1 MGYNSTKLFVFA
13 MFFFGI
19 TAANTSLLL
28 GQDAFFQLTDTV
40 IEEISPEM
48 MQNEDKIIFIRD
60 HWRFKAG
67 DNDEWASPEYDDSEW
82 DFVSTNLTRAD
93 LAFIDWNGL
102 GWFRKKLNV
111 HPDLRG
117 KPMALVVDRHLGAS
131 QIYLNGVLIHELG
144 TFSTDKQSVVP
155 FKNSAPIAI
164 VFSDDEVQT
173 LAVRFINPQHVYTEM
188 LMGYNGFRFLLGDWQ
203 TQQEQRFAFI
213 TGWTRINM
221 FYVGML
227 LAFAVI
233 HFLLFVFYPAEKRN
247 LYFSI
252 FVGFLVI
259 LSYLYFRMEL
269 SEHTTDFIF
278 LIRYLVVATIL
289 ALTFA
294 TKFTHSIDKKFAPFY
309 SDFLVF
315 FGLTI
320 SVLVWFFPGRMFLI
334 RELTILIFVIEILRS
349 VAVLIYKNR
358 GGIWVLGVGVF
369 IFVTSLVASIL
380 INVNLISGSAQ
391 IVNMAGAGGLV
402 LSMSVFLSRD
412 FALTQRNLKSK
423 LEEVKLLSEKTI
435 EQERINREK
444 EIESRLLQAENERKT
459 LELEEARALQ
469 LSMLPKK
476 MPSVNGY
483 DIAVFMET
491 ATEVGGDY
499 YDYSIEQDGT
509 LVLALGDATG
519 HGMKAGI
526 MVAAAKSYFHTLV
539 HDADSLTLLQRMSNG
554 LRNMDMKLMYMGFML
569 VQCKKQEF
577 EIATAGMPPAL
588 YFSSRNKKVENIILK
603 GLPLGSNVQYPY
615 ESRKVYL
622 EKGDT
627 LLMMSDGLMELF
639 DPNREM
645 LGIEK
650 IEEVLKN
657 SEGCSAKEIINQIS
671 QLIKQWSNGKEPEDD
686 ITVMVLKI
694 PEQAY

>member
-1 MGYNSTKLFVFA
+1 MV
-13 MFFFGI
+13 FFGI
-19 TAANTSLLL
+19 TAANHSLLWS
-28 GQDAFFQLTDTV
+28 QDAFFQLTDPV
-40 IEEISPEM
+40 IEEISPDM
-48 MQNEDKIIFIRD
+48 MQNDEKIIFIRD
-60 HWRFKAG
+60 RWRFMAG
-67 DNDEWASPEYDDSEW
+67 DNDEWATPEYDDSEW

-93 LAFIDWNGL
+93 LAFIDWDGL

-117 KPMALVVDRHLGAS
+117 KPVALVVDRHLGAS
-131 QIYLNGVLIHELG
+131 QIFLNGELVHELG
-144 TFSTDKQSVVP
+144 TFSTDHESVVP
-155 FKNSAPIAI
+155 FTNSAPIAI
-164 VFSDDEVQT
+164 VFSENDVQT
-173 LAVRFINPQHVYTEM
+173 IAVRFINPQHVYTEM
-188 LMGYNGFRFLLGDWQ
+188 LMGYNGFRFLFGDWQ
-203 TQQEQRFAFI
+203 THQDQSFSFI

-221 FYVGML
+221 FYIGLL

-233 HFLLFVFYPAEKRN
+233 HFLLFVFYPSEKRN

-269 SEHTTDFIF
+269 SEHTTDSIF

-294 TKFTHSIDKKFAPFY
+294 TRFTHSIDKKFKPFY
-309 SDFLVF
+309 SDFLLI
-315 FGLTI
+315 FGLAV
-320 SVLVWFFPGRMFLI
+320 SVLVWYFPGRMFLI

-349 VAVLIYKNR
+349 VAMLIYKNR
-358 GGIWVLGVGVF
+358 GGIWVLGVGVL

-412 FALTQRNLKSK
+412 FALTQRHLKSK

-435 EQERINREK
+435 EQERINKEK

-459 LELEEARALQ
+459 RELEEARALQ
-469 LSMLPKK
+469 LSMLPQK

-569 VQCKKQEF
+569 VQCKNKEF

-588 YFSSRNKKVENIILK
+588 YYNSKKKQVDNIVLK
-603 GLPLGSNVQYPY
+603 GLPLGSNVEYPY
-615 ESRKVYL
+615 ESKRVHL
-622 EKGDT
+622 EKGDV

-645 LGIEK
+645 LGIDK

-657 SEGCSAKEIINQIS
+657 SEGYTADEIINQIT
-671 QLIKQWSNGKEPEDD
+671 QLIEQWSNGKEPEDD

-694 PEQAY
+694 PEQTN

>member
-1 MGYNSTKLFVFA
+1 MGFNSIKLFVFV
-13 MFFFGI
+13 MVFFGI
-19 TAANTSLLL
+19 TAANHSLLWS
-28 GQDAFFQLTDTV
+28 QDAFFQLTDPV
-40 IEEISPEM
+40 IEEISPDM
-48 MQNEDKIIFIRD
+48 MQNDEKIIFIRD
-60 HWRFKAG
+60 RWRFMAG
-67 DNDEWASPEYDDSEW
+67 DNDEWATPEYDDSEW

-117 KPMALVVDRHLGAS
+117 KPVALVVDRHLGAS
-131 QIYLNGVLIHELG
+131 QIFLNGELVHELG
-144 TFSTDKQSVVP
+144 TFSTDHESVVP
-155 FKNSAPIAI
+155 FTNSAPIAI
-164 VFSDDEVQT
+164 VFSENDVQT
-173 LAVRFINPQHVYTEM
+173 IAVRFINPQHVYTEM
-188 LMGYNGFRFLLGDWQ
+188 LMGYNGFRFLFGDWQ
-203 TQQEQRFAFI
+203 THQDQSFAFI

-221 FYVGML
+221 FYIGLL

-233 HFLLFVFYPAEKRN
+233 HFLLFVFYPSEKRN

-269 SEHTTDFIF
+269 SEHTTDSIF

-294 TKFTHSIDKKFAPFY
+294 TRFTHSIDKKFKPFY
-309 SDFLVF
+309 SDFLLI
-315 FGLTI
+315 FGLAV
-320 SVLVWFFPGRMFLI
+320 SVLVWYFPGRMFLI

-349 VAVLIYKNR
+349 VAMLIYKNR
-358 GGIWVLGVGVF
+358 GGIWVLGVGVL

-412 FALTQRNLKSK
+412 FALTQRHLKSK

-435 EQERINREK
+435 EQERINKEK

-459 LELEEARALQ
+459 RELEEARALQ
-469 LSMLPKK
+469 LSMLPQK

-569 VQCKKQEF
+569 VQCKNQEF

-588 YFSSRNKKVENIILK
+588 YYNSKKKQVDNIVLK
-603 GLPLGSNVQYPY
+603 GLPLGSNVEYPY
-615 ESRKVYL
+615 ESKRVHL
-622 EKGDT
+622 EKGDV

-645 LGIEK
+645 LGIDK

-657 SEGCSAKEIINQIS
+657 SEGYTADEIINQIT
-671 QLIKQWSNGKEPEDD
+671 QLIEQWSNGKEPEDD

-694 PEQAY
+694 PEQTN